1 MEIMTIPILCGELPK
16 FIGAICYEGD
26 KNVKRLEF
34 TGAEPGLQYKL
45 DMERTDG
52 AKNVVDLK
60 NQNGTLVLN
69 MDGSVRIPA
78 GRYQV
83 QLRTIGDTVKHTNK
97 AFLTVRDSIDAVN
110 AFASG
115 MPTEMEQMEQRL
127 TDAMHRSE
135 KAATEA
141 EGAVVNAEKAATE
154 AKTAAESVNSEVFIA
169 EYGVTSLGEIGKA
182 WNAGKVIFCNYNNK
196 YRVPLYAKTDSMAVF
211 YAVSNDS
218 GVYLKRTKSAWS
230 NSTIRHPVAHTHTMD
245 DVVLTEAD
253 KKKIKEE
260 LKKYIYEEIL
270 GT

>member
-52 AKNVVDLK
+52 VKNVVDLE
-60 NQNGTLVLN
+60 NQNGTLILC

-83 QLRTIGDTVKHTNK
+83 QLRTVGEVVRHTNK

-115 MPTEMEQMEQRL
+115 MPTEMEQMEKRL

-135 KAATEA
+135 ESAARA
-141 EGAVVNAEKAATE
+141 ED
-154 AKTAAESVNSEVFIA
+154 AAESVKAEAFIA
-169 EYGVTSLGEIGKA
+169 EFDVTSWTDVTDA
-182 WNAGKVIFCNYNNK
+182 WNAGKLLFCRKGK
-196 YRVPLYAKTDSMAVF
+196 YLMPLYSKDENIALF
-211 YAVSNDS
+211 RVSSKESVLTCKLTKHDAW
-218 GVYLKRTKSAWS
+218 VYDTA
-230 NSTIRHPVAHTHTMD
+230 RHPQDHTHTIANVTGLNTKLSALEKRIAALESGD
-245 DVVLTEAD
+245 ET
-253 KKKIKEE
+253 
-260 LKKYIYEEIL
+260 
-270 GT
+270 